1 MGRFFPMQPFHHQRH
16 STHPHPVM
24 QSEHSVLAIQAMGQ
38 SVGKIRKFGGSSAQ
52 PRRGS
57 YHMISCHGSEG
68 HWQLVHGPTWVGHHC
83 RSVRSVH
90 RTYSYSTF
98 QMKPLKIGA
107 KTIDP
112 SSDPNPHLQ
121 YKPLFELKYSRVLS
135 FRSRSPGLK
144 EYPPRPPVHAL
155 RWWD

>member
-1 MGRFFPMQPFHHQRH
+1 
-16 STHPHPVM
+16 
-24 QSEHSVLAIQAMGQ
+24 
-38 SVGKIRKFGGSSAQ
+38 
-52 PRRGS
+52 
-57 YHMISCHGSEG
+57 
-68 HWQLVHGPTWVGHHC
+68 
-83 RSVRSVH
+83 
-90 RTYSYSTF
+90 
-98 QMKPLKIGA
+98 MKPLKIGA